1 MKLPAWVLLAVFLLT
16 GFAPLVARGG
26 IDLVALKK
34 QEEERRKKISK
45 SKQLIT
51 DANVAKFSGG
61 SRPYGFVQME
71 SDAPPPATGETAPT
85 SVANASAPKEEE
97 RQADYWKR
105 QQVQLQERIA
115 ELKQNIQDE
124 QLELNKLWSDFY
136 VKNIPAEQNAIKL
149 QIAQVTNQLE
159 QKKLFLRQAETQL
172 EELSE
177 NARKAGVPPG
187 WLR

>member
-1 MKLPAWVLLAVFLLT
+1 MKLPAWVLLACFLLT
-16 GFAPLVARGG
+16 GLSPVFGKGA

-45 SKQLIT
+45 SKQSIT
-51 DANVAKFSGG
+51 DTNINKFSSG
-61 SRPYGFVQME
+61 SKSYGFVQME
-71 SDAPPPATGETAPT
+71 SDTPMPATEEAVPAALG
-85 SVANASAPKEEE
+85 SGASTDEKKQP
-97 RQADYWKR
+97 DYWKR
-105 QQVQLQERIA
+105 QQTQLEARIA
-115 ELKQNIQDE
+115 ELKESIQGE

-136 VKNIPAEQNAIKL
+136 IKNVPAEQNAIKL

-159 QKKLFLRQAETQL
+159 QKKLFLSQAETQL
-172 EELSE
+172 EDFFE